1 MLIYSCNLLGFS
13 QNACLPAHFFS
24 ILPVYILWLSQ
35 YSVFMFITEVTDLTD
50 IYSQNSQFQF
60 VKHGFVLYIADF
72 FLFYV
77 FITNSS
83 IQNAFIF
90 HTLSQNFPALS
101 RVDPLFHASCL
112 LISWFVL
119 LLSRVHPSKVF

>member
-1 MLIYSCNLLGFS
+1 
-13 QNACLPAHFFS
+13 
-24 ILPVYILWLSQ
+24 
-35 YSVFMFITEVTDLTD
+35 MFIAEVTDLTD

-60 VKHGFVLYIADF
+60 VKHGFVLYIANF

-90 HTLSQNFPALS
+90 HTLSQNFPTLS

-119 LLSRVHPSKVF
+119 LLSGVELQKFSKKKGSEKVPVILFILTLSLSGLAGYRIL

>member
-1 MLIYSCNLLGFS
+1 
-13 QNACLPAHFFS
+13 
-24 ILPVYILWLSQ
+24 
-35 YSVFMFITEVTDLTD
+35 MFITEVTDLTD

-90 HTLSQNFPALS
+90 HTLS
-101 RVDPLFHASCL
+101 
-112 LISWFVL
+112 
-119 LLSRVHPSKVF
+119 